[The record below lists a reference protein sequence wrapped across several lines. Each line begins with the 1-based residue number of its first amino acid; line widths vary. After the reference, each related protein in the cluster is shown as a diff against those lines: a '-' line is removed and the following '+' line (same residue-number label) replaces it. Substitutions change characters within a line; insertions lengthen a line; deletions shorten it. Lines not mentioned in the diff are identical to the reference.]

1 MVSNMVMCSG
11 EFQCF
16 LLGNTEIGFKA
27 YDSTIEA
34 LHNLPWDC
42 TVEVVEGYEES
53 YEIKLNTPHL
63 MRKERILPTSYCAKS
78 FTKEKALIDGSRAV
92 FNILGLC
99 WMRGI
104 L

>member
-1 MVSNMVMCSG
+1 MVMCSG

-34 LHNLPWDC
+34 LHNLPWGC
-42 TVEVVEGYEES
+42 TVEVVGGENYHQ
-53 YEIKLNTPHL
+53 IKLHTPHV

-78 FTKEKALIDGSRAV
+78 FTKEKVLIDGSRAV